1 MYQYEKF
8 IHAVLNSTL
17 QLIFRKLFIEFWYNI
32 KKGISTI
39 TSKSY

>member
-8 IHAVLNSTL
+8 IHAALNSTL
-17 QLIFRKLFIEFWYNI
+17 QLIFRWYNI